1 MTGDRQDTWS
11 VAHLVRGEA
20 GVTGY
25 QIAGPA
31 SFLIFGDEVDGLMT
45 LLAGIKVEEAIDPQ
59 HDRNPYIQ
67 TRIIDPNIDPDTGW
81 AIDPVMDT
89 PTNEDTH

>member
-1 MTGDRQDTWS
+1 MTGRGEVAETWS

-45 LLAGIKVEEAIDPQ
+45 LLAGIKVEEAVDPQ
-59 HDRNPYIQ
+59 HDRNPHIQ
-67 TRIIDPNIDPDTGW
+67 TRLLDPD
-81 AIDPVMDT
+81 IH
-89 PTNEDTH
+89 EDA